1 MNISRRNGR
10 TSRAARAT
18 RAARAAPSRPGRRR
32 RRILLVPALI
42 SGYACLAACL
52 EPAGGRAP
60 GGQNEGWEITVYY
73 TAVERFHEGTP
84 PTVVRGCRQREC
96 SFGTDLLGTF
106 PAGFVQAVRDEGT
119 GRITSAP
126 LAGSMLNWSYDT
138 GFWLDDIP
146 SDTAGR
152 ALVPF
157 RSAAA
162 DSSVLPAGTTF
173 VIEECGVE
181 EDGSEIDPSACEVLR
196 RTSWEIRDEFT
207 PGLGGEQH
215 LDLYIGEENIPDFT
229 EKSPLYLTGIGAGIR
244 VTEPRQS
251 Q

>member
-1 MNISRRNGR
+1 MNISRRIGR
-10 TSRAARAT
+10 TSRAAP
-18 RAARAAPSRPGRRR
+18 AARAAPSRPGRLCRRR

-42 SGYACLAACL
+42 SGWACLAACL
-52 EPAGGRAP
+52 EPAGGQSP
-60 GGQNEGWEITVYY
+60 DGQDEGWEITVYY
-73 TAVERFHEGTP
+73 TAVESFHEGTP

-96 SFGTDLLGTF
+96 SFGADLLGTF
-106 PAGFVQAVRDEGT
+106 PAGFVQAVHDEGT

-126 LAGSMLNWSYDT
+126 LTGSMLNWSYDT

-162 DSSVLPAGTTF
+162 DSSTLPAGTTF
-173 VIEECGVE
+173 VIDECGVE
-181 EDGSEIDPSACEVLR
+181 EDGSEIDPSACEALR

-207 PGLGGEQH
+207 PGLGGEKH

-229 EKSPLYLTGIGAGIR
+229 ENSPLYLTGIGARIR
-244 VTEPRQS
+244 VTAPRKS